1 MNYTQIAVL
10 LTVSFAGI
18 CAALFAVVFLPH
30 SFRPSESLRS
40 G

>member
-1 MNYTQIAVL
+1 MNYERIAVL

-18 CAALFAVVFLPH
+18 GAARSPVVFLPH
-30 SFRPSESLRS
+30 IFRPSESLRS

>member
-1 MNYTQIAVL
+1 MNSKQIAVL

-18 CAALFAVVFLPH
+18 GAALSPVVFLPH